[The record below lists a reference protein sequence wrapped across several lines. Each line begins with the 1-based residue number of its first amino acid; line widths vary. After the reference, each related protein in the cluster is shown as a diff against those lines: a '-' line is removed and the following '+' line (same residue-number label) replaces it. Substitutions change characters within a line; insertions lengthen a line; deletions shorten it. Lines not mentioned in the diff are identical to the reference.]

1 MRSTKSVK
9 LITAAVTGALALSL
23 SACGGDDEASA
34 GSEAKAAPSP
44 AAVLKTLTGEMTEVT
59 LNPDFVAGLTSLKV
73 APGVV
78 GTAKLDATTGT
89 LSFPITGGNATYYT
103 PGTQPAGDPY
113 VQGII
118 NHDGSGLSLTAGG
131 TKVELTN
138 FDVDPG
144 KSMLFGDVSANGQ
157 SVVQDAPLFFLDGRT
172 LKPLDTS
179 SGKPVLEGTEVKL
192 SPEAADLLN
201 KTYKI
206 DALKAYTPVG
216 IAKITLAG
224 S

>member
-1 MRSTKSVK
+1 MRSTKSMK
-9 LITAAVTGALALSL
+9 FTTAAVAGALALSL
-23 SACGGDDEASA
+23 SACGGDDEADAGS
-34 GSEAKAAPSP
+34 GSEAAKP
-44 AAVLKTLTGEMTEVT
+44 AAVLQTLTGKMTEVT
-59 LNPDFVAGLTSLKV
+59 LNPDFVAGLTSLMV
-73 APGVV
+73 TPGTV
-78 GTAKLDATTGT
+78 GTAKLDAATGT

-103 PGTQPAGDPY
+103 PGTQPSGDPY

-118 NHDGSGLSLTAGG
+118 NHEGSGLSLTAGG

-144 KSMLFGDVSANGQ
+144 KSMLFGDVSANGE
-157 SVVQDAPLFFLDGRT
+157 SVIQDAPLFFLDGRT
-172 LKPLDTS
+172 LEPLKME
-179 SGKPVLEGTEVKL
+179 GGAPVLEGTEVKL